1 MLGSY
6 YNHLAPYYKY
16 VYADWATSLQHQAGM
31 LDSVIREYFGDK
43 VQRILDAACG
53 IGTQS
58 IGLAQLGYTITAS
71 DISTEEVQQA
81 RSETEQRGL
90 KIDFKVADMRNL
102 SAVQGEE
109 FDLVIACDNAI
120 PHLLSNDEIIQVFR
134 EFYQCTGPECGCLI
148 TVRDYE
154 NMERDGKRLYPR
166 TVHETDE
173 GKLVMFDLWEFEGD
187 FYDFSTYVVLDKRD
201 GTTETQAIR
210 GGRYYCVTIPTL
222 EKLMG
227 EAGFKK
233 VVTLRD
239 RFFQPL
245 ILGMKV

>member
-16 VYADWATSLQHQAGM
+16 IYADWDASLQRQAGM

-58 IGLAQLGYTITAS
+58 IGLAQLGYAIASS
-71 DISTEEVQQA
+71 DISPGELEQA
-81 RSETEQRGL
+81 RSEAQKRGL
-90 KIDFKVADMRNL
+90 KIEFKMADMRKL
-102 SAVQGEE
+102 SSVFQEE
-109 FDLVIACDNAI
+109 FDLVIACDNTI

-134 EFYQCTGPECGCLI
+134 EFYQCTGPEGGCLI

-166 TVHETDE
+166 TVHETDD
-173 GKLVMFDLWEFEGD
+173 GKLLMFDLWEFEGD
-187 FYDFSTYVVLDKRD
+187 FYDFTTYVVLDKRD

-222 EKLMG
+222 ERLMG
-227 EAGFKK
+227 QAGFQK
-233 VVTLRD
+233 VVTLRE

-245 ILGMKV
+245 ILGMKD